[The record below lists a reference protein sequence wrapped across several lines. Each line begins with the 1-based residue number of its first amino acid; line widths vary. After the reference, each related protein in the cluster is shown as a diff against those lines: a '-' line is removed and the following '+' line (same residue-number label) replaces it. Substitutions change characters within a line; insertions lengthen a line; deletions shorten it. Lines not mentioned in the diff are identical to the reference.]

1 VTNPSLSKPVRILPR
16 RIGTIPLTRR
26 CLHATFQVLMN
37 STLRTP
43 HPKLQVAPHTVP
55 SLAPRPTQQPALL
68 LCAFGLL
75 GLGLLTLV
83 CGDFA
88 LVWQPVA
95 AWFPARTALAYVT
108 GALEVAVALGLLFP
122 ATVALAVRVLLPG
135 LVLWQLL
142 KVPDIFAAPAVEGVY
157 LSFGETAILLAGGWT
172 LFARLAG
179 LRAGSPFVFL
189 TGERSVRIA
198 QIYLGLWIIPIGL
211 SHILYSNATVHLI
224 PTWLPN
230 RLFFAYLTGAGQIA
244 SGLGL
249 IFNVLPRVAAYA
261 EAAQLW
267 IYTLLIWVP
276 AVVFGPNT
284 DVQAVFGS
292 PSARMSWTA
301 LLVTWIPAACALTVA
316 QNIPSKRKA
325 D

>member
-1 VTNPSLSKPVRILPR
+1 
-16 RIGTIPLTRR
+16 
-26 CLHATFQVLMN
+26 MN

-43 HPKLQVAPHTVP
+43 QPTLQVAPHAVP
-55 SLAPRPTQQPALL
+55 SVAPRPTQQPALL
-68 LCAFGLL
+68 LCAVGLL
-75 GLGLLTLV
+75 GLGILTLV

-95 AWFPARTALAYVT
+95 AWFPARTALAYLT

-122 ATVALAVRVLLPG
+122 ATVAWAVRILLPG

-142 KVPDIFAAPAVEGVY
+142 KVPAIFAAPAVEGVY
-157 LSFGETAILLAGGWT
+157 LSFGETALLLAGGWT
-172 LFARLAG
+172 LFARLAD
-179 LRAGSPFVFL
+179 LSADSPFAFL
-189 TGERSVRIA
+189 TGERSVRLA
-198 QIYLGLWIIPIGL
+198 QIYLGVWIIPIGI
-211 SHILYSNATVHLI
+211 SHILYSGATVHLI

-276 AVVFGPNT
+276 ALIFGPNT
-284 DVQAVFGS
+284 DVQSVFGA
-292 PSARMSWTA
+292 PSARMSCTA
-301 LLVTWIPAACALTVA
+301 LLVTWFPAACALAVA
-316 QNIPSKRKA
+316 QNIPRKRRA